1 MTCQNFINV
10 SLIVQKRASMHIIFT
25 FDKEETYAQLS
36 TNMITE
42 QIKS

>member
-1 MTCQNFINV
+1 MTCQHFTSV
-10 SLIVQKRASMHIIFT
+10 SLIVQKDASMHIILT
-25 FDKEETYAQLS
+25 FDKKETYAQLS